1 MDDERI
7 ASLLSSVMELGKQV
21 LAMEGHVA
29 ELESAVDALKA
40 FVAGQTFPDDP
51 KEALNQLKTL
61 EKTLLNSNPRTA
73 QREGVQEALEALRQ
87 LRRTG
92 GPPHES

>member
-7 ASLLSSVMELGKQV
+7 ASLLSSMMELGKQV
-21 LAMEGHVA
+21 LAMEGHLA
-29 ELESAVDALKA
+29 ELESAVGALKA
-40 FVAGQTFPDDP
+40 FVAAQMFPDDP
-51 KEALNQLKTL
+51 KEALNQLHTL

-87 LRRTG
+87 WRRTG